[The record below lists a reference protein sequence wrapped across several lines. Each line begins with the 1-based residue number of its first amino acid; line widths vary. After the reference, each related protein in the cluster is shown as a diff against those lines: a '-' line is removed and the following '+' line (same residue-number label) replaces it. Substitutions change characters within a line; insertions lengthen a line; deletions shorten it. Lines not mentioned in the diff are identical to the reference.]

1 MNTKDF
7 GEQWMLDGTLE
18 EEGMYTAWED
28 IMKDR
33 EFCASI
39 LAKVLI
45 DAGVGIV
52 IGGTG
57 SDEIIEHMVETEC
70 CGALRK
76 IREILDDDTFTDE
89 MCFGCI
95 DQIVSLYEELGPGA
109 GSRHDFG

>member
-33 EFCASI
+33 EFCASN

-52 IGGTG
+52 IEGISAHAT
-57 SDEIIEHMVETEC
+57 
-70 CGALRK
+70 
-76 IREILDDDTFTDE
+76 
-89 MCFGCI
+89 
-95 DQIVSLYEELGPGA
+95 PGIWV
-109 GSRHDFG
+109 DL